1 MGEIY
6 LLTGGIQSGK
16 TSLCLELIELAR
28 QGGERL
34 GGVIS
39 PAVFAEGRK
48 IAIDL
53 LDLKSGKRVR
63 LADELD
69 QGETEI
75 STQRWAFKPDAV
87 AWGNQILRET
97 VPCDLLVI
105 DELGPLEFNR
115 EEGWIKAFD
124 VLESGDYRSA
134 LVVIRPTLLDD
145 ALERWDVERIINVD
159 DPDDA
164 YRDSEALFAL
174 LSEEKAKIK

>member
-1 MGEIY
+1 MISKMGSEIVIAG
-6 LLTGGIQSGK
+6 LL
-16 TSLCLELIELAR
+16 
-28 QGGERL
+28 
-34 GGVIS
+34 
-39 PAVFAEGRK
+39 PP
-48 IAIDL
+48 
-53 LDLKSGKRVR
+53 
-63 LADELD
+63 
-69 QGETEI
+69 
-75 STQRWAFKPDAV
+75 PDAV

-164 YRDSEALFAL
+164 YRDGKALFAL
-174 LSEEKAKIK
+174 LSDERADA